1 MTTVSRADIDERV
14 AQRLAEHDIRYTAGR
29 RLTARALV
37 GRAGPATAAQLHDE
51 LGQEVPLSS
60 LYRTLSLFDRAG
72 INERTHDPD
81 GVARYELA
89 EWLLG
94 HHHHLVCN
102 KCGEVEDVA
111 LAADV
116 EAQLAD
122 IVRAIADGSGY
133 HATGHRIDVEGMC
146 GSCRN

>member
-14 AQRLAEHDIRYTAGR
+14 AQRLAEHDIRYTVGR
-29 RLTARALV
+29 KLTARALV
-37 GRAGPATAAQLHDE
+37 ALAGPATAAQLHDE
-51 LGQEVPLSS
+51 LGREVPLSS
-60 LYRTLSLFDRAG
+60 LYRTLSLFDEAG
-72 INERTHDPD
+72 INERTHDAD

-102 KCGEVEDVA
+102 KCGEVEDVE
-111 LAADV
+111 LATEV

-122 IVRAIADGSGY
+122 IVRAIADGSEY
-133 HATGHRIDVEGMC
+133 HATGHRIDVEGVC
-146 GSCRN
+146 GSCRD